1 MSHTTNNGVVS
12 APPEEIALMNRAI
25 RRAKAV
31 HKALGVPWA
40 TWGPNGVVWI
50 APEDLPDLPLED
62 RGVLPTTSAPPPP
75 PARARRRG

>member
-1 MSHTTNNGVVS
+1 MSDPTDDRS
-12 APPEEIALMNRAI
+12 DEALLDEIVLANRAI

-40 TWGPNGVVWI
+40 TWGPNGVLWI
-50 APEDLPDLPLED
+50 APEDLPYLPLED

-75 PARARRRG
+75 PARARGRA